1 MKKSLRT
8 ILAALLTLCFMLAFA
23 VSAGAAEAAAA
34 VIGNLGRR
42 ESGDIIE
49 YDYINKTE
57 RVIPA
62 DSIPDYAATTTT
74 TYELPSMASE
84 LARLATMAE
93 TNAAME
99 GGASTFSIIDP
110 SKPFVK
116 TPPKVN
122 GASSTPYSGV
132 LFLRLGFDVTGDGE
146 TDAYGRGTGFLVAP
160 DVLVTAGHNID
171 HPDYVDDPDISI
183 VEVRIYPYAH
193 SARMPSWWYDES
205 YIYPKSWICYEYS
218 AALRDD
224 SLVSSN
230 YDWCV
235 MKLQQPIYDVYYFA
249 CSMSTDTILAQ
260 EMMISGYPHC
270 TNAGCTDDNCD
281 IEECY
286 QVTSSG
292 NVIYVNDYIMRY
304 TNNTRP
310 GNSGGPVYLSQ
321 TNICYAI
328 HTYSSASYNFGM
340 KITRNVYNAISY
352 YIDE

>member
-8 ILAALLTLCFMLAFA
+8 ILASLLALCFMFAFA
-23 VSAGAAEAAAA
+23 ASAGAAEAVYELIGQLETADY
-34 VIGNLGRR
+34 GNL
-42 ESGDIIE
+42 IE

-57 RVIPA
+57 RVIPM

-74 TYELPSMASE
+74 TYELPRMASE
-84 LARLATMAE
+84 LARLAEMAE
-93 TNAAME
+93 MNASME
-99 GGASTFSIIDP
+99 GGASTFSIIDS

-122 GASSTPYSGV
+122 GVSATPYSGV
-132 LFLRLGFDVTGDGE
+132 LFIRLGFDLTGDGE
-146 TDAYGRGTGFLVAP
+146 TDTFGRGTGFLVAP
-160 DVLVTAGHNID
+160 DVLVTAGHCID
-171 HPDYVDDPDISI
+171 YPDFVDDADKSI

-205 YIYPKSWICYEYS
+205 YIYPASWICYEYS
-218 AALRDD
+218 AAIRDD
-224 SLVSSN
+224 DLVSSN

-249 CSMSTDTILAQ
+249 CAVSSGSMLNR
-260 EMMISGYPHC
+260 EMKISGYPHC
-270 TNAGCTDDNCD
+270 TDVTCSNDKCD

-292 NVIYVNDYIMRY
+292 HIIYGDSYVIRY
-304 TNNTRP
+304 TNNTRS
-310 GNSGGPVYLSQ
+310 GNSGGPVYSPQ

-328 HTYSSASYNFGM
+328 HAYSSTSYNFGTR
-340 KITRNVYNAISY
+340 ITQNIYNAISY
-352 YIDE
+352 YINE